1 VKFLIVD
8 DDPACRT
15 LLKTVLEPYA
25 ECDLAFDGGEAIDA
39 VRLALEDG
47 KPYEL
52 ICLDIMMPNTN
63 GHEALQAIRDLEQRH
78 GIGGTDAVKIIM
90 ATALMDSK
98 HCVRAFK
105 SGCESYVTK
114 PLHVDELLD
123 QVRALLGDKLRSPA
137 PKSPR
142 PAPACDSSTNRPVHD
157 DTAESGTAAYTPPA
171 GADHKPRYLVVD
183 DDSVC
188 RALLKSML
196 TPYGQ
201 CTFAYDGQEA
211 VDAVRLALEDDA
223 PFDLICL
230 DIMMPGLN
238 GHDALQKIREVE
250 REFGRA
256 GSDGTRVI
264 MTTALRDP
272 KHCVQ
277 SFREG
282 CECYITKPIDEQEL
296 LEKMSAL
303 GLLESAGV

>member
-1 VKFLIVD
+1 VV
-8 DDPACRT
+8 PRR
-15 LLKTVLEPYA
+15 VP
-25 ECDLAFDGGEAIDA
+25 
-39 VRLALEDG
+39 
-47 KPYEL
+47 
-52 ICLDIMMPNTN
+52 
-63 GHEALQAIRDLEQRH
+63 
-78 GIGGTDAVKIIM
+78 
-90 ATALMDSK
+90 DSK

-105 SGCESYVTK
+105 GGCESYVTK

-123 QVRALLGDKLRSPA
+123 QVRALLGERLRSPV
-137 PKSPR
+137 PKKLHTE
-142 PAPACDSSTNRPVHD
+142 PACGCSMNQPRD
-157 DTAESGTAAYTPPA
+157 DTAEPGNAAYTPPA
-171 GADHKPRYLVVD
+171 DADHKPRYLVVD

-211 VDAVRLALEDDA
+211 VDAVRLAMEDSA

-256 GSDGTRVI
+256 GSDGTKVI
-264 MTTALRDP
+264 MTTALRDA

-282 CECYITKPIDEQEL
+282 CECYVTKPIDEQEL
-296 LEKMSAL
+296 LERMCTL
-303 GLLESAGV
+303 GLLEPAGV